1 MKPDPILNT
10 RRQPDKFTTRN
21 EKQTMSSSTISKSI
35 TITAPKD
42 RVWRALAD
50 FGSIST
56 WNPNVSASKL
66 TSPQPGGLGATR
78 QCRLAPMGIIDERI
92 VQWDEERA
100 LGIEVYEMQK
110 MPGMREATAAFN
122 LSDEHVDGK
131 QTTVVLTMGYEVG
144 LGVLGSTM
152 NALGMRRQ
160 FSNAATGL
168 LAGLKHHVETGA
180 SVTGKT
186 KLPTEAVLAVG

>member
-1 MKPDPILNT
+1 
-10 RRQPDKFTTRN
+10 
-21 EKQTMSSSTISKSI
+21 MSSSTISKSI
-35 TITAPKD
+35 TISAPKD

-56 WNPNVSASKL
+56 WNPNVNASKL

-78 QCRLAPMGIIDERI
+78 QCNLAPMGVVDEKV

-110 MPGMREATAAFN
+110 MPGMREATATFI
-122 LSDEHVDGK
+122 LSDDEHAGDE
-131 QTTVVLTMGYEVG
+131 QTKVELTMGYEIG

-160 FSNAATGL
+160 FSRAAIGL

-186 KLPTEAVLAVG
+186 KLPTDEVLAVG